1 MCARMI
7 AFALTLLLGS
17 AVISKAETEFDEF
30 QRVSDRIIWLLARMN
45 DNLVP
50 NQPRPLVPDSIPEW
64 KTSGTDQELC
74 GDIREAEVM
83 IRRKKELLARKVLAH
98 KDAWVAEFSSAV
110 AMMQETQLSMLRNL
124 YPERSD
130 KCKAKA

>member
-17 AVISKAETEFDEF
+17 VVMSKAETEFEEF

-74 GDIREAEVM
+74 TDIREAEVM

-98 KDAWVAEFSSAV
+98 KDAWAAEFSSAV

>member
-1 MCARMI
+1 MCARMV
-7 AFALTLLLGS
+7 ALILLLFGS
-17 AVISKAETEFDEF
+17 VTMARAETEFEEF
-30 QRVSDRIIWLLARMN
+30 QRVSDRIVWLLLRMN
-45 DNLVP
+45 DNLIPNRPIVP
-50 NQPRPLVPDSIPEW
+50 ESIPEW

-74 GDIREAEVM
+74 ADIREAETM